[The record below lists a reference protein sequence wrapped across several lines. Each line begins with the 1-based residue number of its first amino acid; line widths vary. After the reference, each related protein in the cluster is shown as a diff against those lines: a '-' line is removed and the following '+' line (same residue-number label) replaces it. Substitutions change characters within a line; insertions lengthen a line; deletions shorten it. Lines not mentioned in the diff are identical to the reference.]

1 MANVKITALN
11 NLASADVAD
20 GDVFV
25 IDDISETESKKI
37 TIANVKTVALAAGI
51 TASRALKTDG
61 SGNIV
66 VSDVT
71 SAELDHL
78 DGVTSAIQTQFAGAE
93 TRRTNN
99 IAGAIST
106 VTTSDLTA
114 SRALVTNG
122 AGKIAVSDVTSA
134 EIDHLDGVSSAIQ
147 TQLDAKIATT
157 ASASNDFVTFTRLNA
172 NVNVVQDNVAALPT
186 SFANVSYV
194 TTTANSYNI
203 GVTVASISEVD
214 VYVSG
219 AYQHKKEYILANS
232 SHNVQ
237 FTDATFVAG
246 EDIEIISR
254 T

>member
-1 MANVKITALN
+1 MANVKITALT
-11 NLASADVAD
+11 NLASGDVDD

-25 IDDISETESKKI
+25 IDDISATETKKV
-37 TIANVKTVALAAGI
+37 TIANVKSVVGTTGL
-51 TASRALKTDG
+51 TASRALETDG

-71 SAELDHL
+71 STEL
-78 DGVTSAIQTQFAGAE
+78 
-93 TRRTNN
+93 NY
-99 IAGAIST
+99 
-106 VTTSDLTA
+106 
-114 SRALVTNG
+114 
-122 AGKIAVSDVTSA
+122 
-134 EIDHLDGVSSAIQ
+134 LDGVSSAIQ

-172 NVNVVQDNVAALPT
+172 NVNVVQDNVAAIPS
-186 SFANVSYV
+186 SFANARYV

-203 GVTVASISEVD
+203 GVTVASINEVD
-214 VYVSG
+214 VYVGG
-219 AYQHKKEYILANS
+219 AYQSKKEYVLANS

>member
-11 NLASADVAD
+11 NLASADVDD

-25 IDDISETESKKI
+25 IDDISETETKKV
-37 TIANVKTVALAAGI
+37 TIANVK
-51 TASRALKTDG
+51 S
-61 SGNIV
+61 V
-66 VSDVT
+66 V
-71 SAELDHL
+71 
-78 DGVTSAIQTQFAGAE
+78 G
-93 TRRTNN
+93 
-99 IAGAIST
+99 
-106 VTTSDLTA
+106 TTGLTA
-114 SRALVTNG
+114 SRALETDGSGDIV
-122 AGKIAVSDVTSA
+122 VSAITST
-134 EIDHLDGVSSAIQ
+134 ELNHLDGVSSGIQ

-172 NVNVVQDNVAALPT
+172 NVNVVQDNVAAIPS
-186 SFANVSYV
+186 SFANARYV

-203 GVTVASISEVD
+203 GVTVASINEVD
-214 VYVSG
+214 VYVGG
-219 AYQHKKEYILANS
+219 AYQSKKEYVLANS

>member
-11 NLASADVAD
+11 NLASADVDD

-25 IDDISETESKKI
+25 IDDITATETKKV
-37 TIANVKTVALAAGI
+37 TIANVKSVVLDAG
-51 TASRALKTDG
+51 TASRALETNG
-61 SGNIV
+61 SGSIV
-66 VSDVT
+66 VSAIT
-71 SAELDHL
+71 STEL
-78 DGVTSAIQTQFAGAE
+78 
-93 TRRTNN
+93 N
-99 IAGAIST
+99 
-106 VTTSDLTA
+106 
-114 SRALVTNG
+114 
-122 AGKIAVSDVTSA
+122 
-134 EIDHLDGVSSAIQ
+134 HLDGVSSGIQ

-172 NVNVVQDNVAALPT
+172 NVNVVQDNVAAIPS
-186 SFANVSYV
+186 SFANARYV

-203 GVTVASISEVD
+203 GVTVASINEVD
-214 VYVSG
+214 VYVGG
-219 AYQHKKEYILANS
+219 AYQSKKEYVLANS

>member
-1 MANVKITALN
+1 MANVKITALT
-11 NLASADVAD
+11 NLASGDVDD

-25 IDDISETESKKI
+25 IDDISATETKKV
-37 TIANVKTVALAAGI
+37 TIANVKSVVGTTGL
-51 TASRALKTDG
+51 TASRALETDG

-71 SAELDHL
+71 STEL
-78 DGVTSAIQTQFAGAE
+78 
-93 TRRTNN
+93 NY
-99 IAGAIST
+99 
-106 VTTSDLTA
+106 
-114 SRALVTNG
+114 
-122 AGKIAVSDVTSA
+122 
-134 EIDHLDGVSSAIQ
+134 LDGVSSGIQ

-172 NVNVVQDNVAALPT
+172 NVNVVQDNVAAIPS
-186 SFANVSYV
+186 SFANARYV

-203 GVTVASISEVD
+203 GVTVASINEVD
-214 VYVSG
+214 VYVGG
-219 AYQHKKEYILANS
+219 AYQSKKEYVLANS

>member
-1 MANVKITALN
+1 MANVKITALTS
-11 NLASADVAD
+11 LAAADAAA

-25 IDDISETESKKI
+25 IDDISESESKKF
-37 TIANVKTVALAAGI
+37 TIANLKAAVGTTGL
-51 TASRALKTDG
+51 TASRALETNG
-61 SGNIV
+61 SGDIV

-71 SAELDHL
+71 STEL
-78 DGVTSAIQTQFAGAE
+78 
-93 TRRTNN
+93 N
-99 IAGAIST
+99 
-106 VTTSDLTA
+106 
-114 SRALVTNG
+114 
-122 AGKIAVSDVTSA
+122 
-134 EIDHLDGVSSAIQ
+134 HLDGVSSAIQ

-186 SFANVSYV
+186 SFSNARYV

-203 GVTVASISEVD
+203 GVTVADINEVD
-214 VYVSG
+214 VYVGG
-219 AYQHKKEYILANS
+219 AYQSKKEYVLANS

>member
-11 NLASADVAD
+11 NLASADVDD

-25 IDDISETESKKI
+25 IDDISETETKKV
-37 TIANVKTVALAAGI
+37 TIANVKSVVLDAG
-51 TASRALKTDG
+51 TASRALETNG
-61 SGNIV
+61 SGSIV
-66 VSDVT
+66 VSAIT
-71 SAELDHL
+71 STEL
-78 DGVTSAIQTQFAGAE
+78 
-93 TRRTNN
+93 N
-99 IAGAIST
+99 
-106 VTTSDLTA
+106 
-114 SRALVTNG
+114 
-122 AGKIAVSDVTSA
+122 
-134 EIDHLDGVSSAIQ
+134 HLDGVSSGIQ

-172 NVNVVQDNVAALPT
+172 NVNVVQDNVAAIPS
-186 SFANVSYV
+186 SFANARYV

-203 GVTVASISEVD
+203 GVTVASINEVD
-214 VYVSG
+214 VYVGG
-219 AYQHKKEYILANS
+219 AYQSKKEYVLANS

>member
-25 IDDISETESKKI
+25 IDDITATETKKI
-37 TIANVKTVALAAGI
+37 TIANLSTAVGAAG
-51 TASRALKTDG
+51 
-61 SGNIV
+61 
-66 VSDVT
+66 
-71 SAELDHL
+71 
-78 DGVTSAIQTQFAGAE
+78 F
-93 TRRTNN
+93 
-99 IAGAIST
+99 T
-106 VTTSDLTA
+106 V
-114 SRALVTNG
+114 SRALVSDG
-122 AGKIAVSDVTSA
+122 SGDIAVSDVTA
-134 EIDHLDGVSSAIQ
+134 TEIGYLDGVSSAVQ
-147 TQLDAKIATT
+147 TQIDTKIATT

-172 NVNVVQDNVAALPT
+172 NVNVVQDNVAAIPS
-186 SFANVSYV
+186 SFSNARYI

-203 GVTVASISEVD
+203 GVTVASINEVD
-214 VYVSG
+214 VYVGG
-219 AYQHKKEYILANS
+219 AYQSKKEYVLANS

>member
-1 MANVKITALN
+1 MANVKITALTS
-11 NLASADVAD
+11 LAAADAAA

-25 IDDISETESKKI
+25 IDDISESESKKF
-37 TIANVKTVALAAGI
+37 TIANLKAAVGTTGL
-51 TASRALKTDG
+51 TASRALETNG
-61 SGNIV
+61 SGGIV

-71 SAELDHL
+71 STEL
-78 DGVTSAIQTQFAGAE
+78 
-93 TRRTNN
+93 N
-99 IAGAIST
+99 
-106 VTTSDLTA
+106 
-114 SRALVTNG
+114 
-122 AGKIAVSDVTSA
+122 
-134 EIDHLDGVSSAIQ
+134 HLDGVSSAIQ

-186 SFANVSYV
+186 SFANAYYV

-203 GVTVASISEVD
+203 GVTVANINEVD
-214 VYVSG
+214 VFIGG
-219 AYQHKKEYILANS
+219 AYQSKKEYVLANS

-246 EDIEIISR
+246 NDIEIISR

>member
-11 NLASADVAD
+11 NLASADVDD

-25 IDDISETESKKI
+25 IDDISETETKKV
-37 TIANVKTVALAAGI
+37 TIANVKSVVLDAG
-51 TASRALKTDG
+51 TASRALETNG
-61 SGNIV
+61 SGSIV
-66 VSDVT
+66 VSAIT
-71 SAELDHL
+71 STEL
-78 DGVTSAIQTQFAGAE
+78 
-93 TRRTNN
+93 N
-99 IAGAIST
+99 
-106 VTTSDLTA
+106 
-114 SRALVTNG
+114 
-122 AGKIAVSDVTSA
+122 
-134 EIDHLDGVSSAIQ
+134 HLDGVSSGIQ

-186 SFANVSYV
+186 SFSNARYI

-203 GVTVASISEVD
+203 GVTVASINEVD
-214 VYVSG
+214 VYVGG
-219 AYQHKKEYILANS
+219 AYQSKKEYVLANS

>member
-11 NLASADVAD
+11 NLASADVDD

-25 IDDISETESKKI
+25 IDDISETETKKV
-37 TIANVKTVALAAGI
+37 TIANVK
-51 TASRALKTDG
+51 S
-61 SGNIV
+61 V
-66 VSDVT
+66 V
-71 SAELDHL
+71 
-78 DGVTSAIQTQFAGAE
+78 G
-93 TRRTNN
+93 
-99 IAGAIST
+99 
-106 VTTSDLTA
+106 TTGLTA
-114 SRALVTNG
+114 SRALETDGSGDIV
-122 AGKIAVSDVTSA
+122 VSAITST
-134 EIDHLDGVSSAIQ
+134 ELNHLDGVSSGIQ

-172 NVNVVQDNVAALPT
+172 NVNVVQDNVAAIPS
-186 SFANVSYV
+186 SFSNARYI

-203 GVTVASISEVD
+203 GVTVASINEVD
-214 VYVSG
+214 VYVGG
-219 AYQHKKEYILANS
+219 AYQSKKEYVLANS

>member
-1 MANVKITALN
+1 MANVKITALT
-11 NLASADVAD
+11 NLASGDVDD

-25 IDDISETESKKI
+25 IDDISATETKKV
-37 TIANVKTVALAAGI
+37 TIANVKSVVGTTGL
-51 TASRALKTDG
+51 TASRALETNG

-71 SAELDHL
+71 STEL
-78 DGVTSAIQTQFAGAE
+78 
-93 TRRTNN
+93 NY
-99 IAGAIST
+99 
-106 VTTSDLTA
+106 
-114 SRALVTNG
+114 
-122 AGKIAVSDVTSA
+122 
-134 EIDHLDGVSSAIQ
+134 LDGVSSAIQ

-172 NVNVVQDNVAALPT
+172 NVNVGQDNVAAIPS
-186 SFANVSYV
+186 SFANARYV

-203 GVTVASISEVD
+203 GVTVASINEVD
-214 VYVSG
+214 VYVGG
-219 AYQHKKEYILANS
+219 AYQSKKEYVLANS

>member
-11 NLASADVAD
+11 NLASADVDD

-25 IDDISETESKKI
+25 IDDISETETKKV
-37 TIANVKTVALAAGI
+37 TIANVKSVVLDAG
-51 TASRALKTDG
+51 TASRALETNG
-61 SGNIV
+61 SGSIV
-66 VSDVT
+66 VSAIT
-71 SAELDHL
+71 STEL
-78 DGVTSAIQTQFAGAE
+78 
-93 TRRTNN
+93 N
-99 IAGAIST
+99 
-106 VTTSDLTA
+106 
-114 SRALVTNG
+114 
-122 AGKIAVSDVTSA
+122 
-134 EIDHLDGVSSAIQ
+134 HLDGVSSGIQ

-172 NVNVVQDNVAALPT
+172 NVNVVQDNVAAIPS
-186 SFANVSYV
+186 SFSNARYI

-203 GVTVASISEVD
+203 GVTVASINEVD
-214 VYVSG
+214 VYVGG
-219 AYQHKKEYILANS
+219 AYQSKKEYVLANS

>member
-11 NLASADVAD
+11 NLASADVDD

-25 IDDISETESKKI
+25 IDDISETETKKV
-37 TIANVKTVALAAGI
+37 TIANVKSVVGTTGL
-51 TASRALKTDG
+51 TASRALETNG

-66 VSDVT
+66 VSAIT
-71 SAELDHL
+71 STEL
-78 DGVTSAIQTQFAGAE
+78 
-93 TRRTNN
+93 N
-99 IAGAIST
+99 
-106 VTTSDLTA
+106 
-114 SRALVTNG
+114 
-122 AGKIAVSDVTSA
+122 
-134 EIDHLDGVSSAIQ
+134 HLDGVSSGIQ

-172 NVNVVQDNVAALPT
+172 NVNVVQDNVAAIPS
-186 SFANVSYV
+186 SFANARYV
-194 TTTANSYNI
+194 TTTSNSYNI
-203 GVTVASISEVD
+203 GVTVASINEVD
-214 VYVSG
+214 VYVGG
-219 AYQHKKEYILANS
+219 AYQSKKEYVLANS

>member
-11 NLASADVAD
+11 NLASADVDD

-25 IDDISETESKKI
+25 IDDISETETKKV
-37 TIANVKTVALAAGI
+37 TIANVKSVVLAAGL

-78 DGVTSAIQTQFAGAE
+78 DGVTSAIQTQFTAAE

-122 AGKIAVSDVTSA
+122 AGKIAVSDVTAA
-134 EIDHLDGVSSAIQ
+134 EIDHLDGVRRAPRTTSS
-147 TQLDAKIATT
+147 
-157 ASASNDFVTFTRLNA
+157 RLH
-172 NVNVVQDNVAALPT
+172 D
-186 SFANVSYV
+186 
-194 TTTANSYNI
+194 
-203 GVTVASISEVD
+203 
-214 VYVSG
+214 
-219 AYQHKKEYILANS
+219 
-232 SHNVQ
+232 
-237 FTDATFVAG
+237 
-246 EDIEIISR
+246 
-254 T
+254 

>member
-11 NLASADVAD
+11 NLASADVDD

-25 IDDISETESKKI
+25 IDDISETETKKV
-37 TIANVKTVALAAGI
+37 TIANVKSVVLAAGL
-51 TASRALKTDG
+51 TASRALETNG

-66 VSDVT
+66 VSDIT
-71 SAELDHL
+71 STEL
-78 DGVTSAIQTQFAGAE
+78 
-93 TRRTNN
+93 N
-99 IAGAIST
+99 
-106 VTTSDLTA
+106 
-114 SRALVTNG
+114 
-122 AGKIAVSDVTSA
+122 
-134 EIDHLDGVSSAIQ
+134 HLDGVSSGIQ
-147 TQLDAKIATT
+147 TQLDSKIATT

-172 NVNVVQDNVAALPT
+172 NVNVVQDNVAAIPS
-186 SFANVSYV
+186 SFANARYV

-203 GVTVASISEVD
+203 GVTVASINEVD
-214 VYVSG
+214 VYVGG
-219 AYQHKKEYILANS
+219 AYQSKKEYILANS

>member
-11 NLASADVAD
+11 NLASADVDD

-25 IDDISETESKKI
+25 IDDISETETKKV
-37 TIANVKTVALAAGI
+37 TIANVK
-51 TASRALKTDG
+51 S
-61 SGNIV
+61 V
-66 VSDVT
+66 V
-71 SAELDHL
+71 
-78 DGVTSAIQTQFAGAE
+78 G
-93 TRRTNN
+93 
-99 IAGAIST
+99 
-106 VTTSDLTA
+106 TTGLTA
-114 SRALVTNG
+114 SRALETNG
-122 AGKIAVSDVTSA
+122 SGDIVVSAITST
-134 EIDHLDGVSSAIQ
+134 ELNHLDGVSSGIQ

-172 NVNVVQDNVAALPT
+172 NVNVVQDNVAAIPS
-186 SFANVSYV
+186 SFANARYV

-203 GVTVASISEVD
+203 GVTVASINEVD
-214 VYVSG
+214 VYVGG
-219 AYQHKKEYILANS
+219 AYQSKKEYVLANS

>member
-1 MANVKITALN
+1 MANVKITALT
-11 NLASADVAD
+11 NLASGDVDD

-25 IDDISETESKKI
+25 IDDISATETKKV
-37 TIANVKTVALAAGI
+37 TIANVKSVVGTTGL
-51 TASRALKTDG
+51 TASRALETDG

-71 SAELDHL
+71 STEL
-78 DGVTSAIQTQFAGAE
+78 
-93 TRRTNN
+93 NY
-99 IAGAIST
+99 
-106 VTTSDLTA
+106 
-114 SRALVTNG
+114 
-122 AGKIAVSDVTSA
+122 
-134 EIDHLDGVSSAIQ
+134 LDGVSSAIQ

-186 SFANVSYV
+186 SFSNARYV

-203 GVTVASISEVD
+203 GVTVANINEVD
-214 VYVSG
+214 VYVGG
-219 AYQHKKEYILANS
+219 AYQSKKEYVLANS

>member
-11 NLASADVAD
+11 NLASADVDD

-25 IDDISETESKKI
+25 IDDISETETKKV
-37 TIANVKTVALAAGI
+37 TIANVKSVVGTTGL
-51 TASRALKTDG
+51 TASRALETNG

-66 VSDVT
+66 VSAIT
-71 SAELDHL
+71 STEL
-78 DGVTSAIQTQFAGAE
+78 
-93 TRRTNN
+93 N
-99 IAGAIST
+99 
-106 VTTSDLTA
+106 
-114 SRALVTNG
+114 
-122 AGKIAVSDVTSA
+122 
-134 EIDHLDGVSSAIQ
+134 HLDGVSSGIQ

-186 SFANVSYV
+186 SFANARYV

-203 GVTVASISEVD
+203 GVTVASINEVD
-214 VYVSG
+214 VYVGG
-219 AYQHKKEYILANS
+219 AYQSKKEYVLANS

>member
-25 IDDISETESKKI
+25 IDDISETESKKV
-37 TIANVKTVALAAGI
+37 TIANVKSVVLDAG
-51 TASRALKTDG
+51 TASRALETNG
-61 SGNIV
+61 SGSIV
-66 VSDVT
+66 VSAIT
-71 SAELDHL
+71 STEL
-78 DGVTSAIQTQFAGAE
+78 
-93 TRRTNN
+93 N
-99 IAGAIST
+99 
-106 VTTSDLTA
+106 
-114 SRALVTNG
+114 
-122 AGKIAVSDVTSA
+122 
-134 EIDHLDGVSSAIQ
+134 HLDGVSSGIQ

-172 NVNVVQDNVAALPT
+172 NVNVVQDNVAAIPS
-186 SFANVSYV
+186 SFANARYV

-203 GVTVASISEVD
+203 GVTVADINEVD
-214 VYVSG
+214 VYVGG
-219 AYQHKKEYILANS
+219 AYQSKKEYVLANS

>member
-11 NLASADVAD
+11 NLASADVDD

-25 IDDISETESKKI
+25 IDDISETETKKV
-37 TIANVKTVALAAGI
+37 TIANVKSVVGTTGL
-51 TASRALKTDG
+51 TASRALETNG

-66 VSDVT
+66 VSAIT
-71 SAELDHL
+71 STEL
-78 DGVTSAIQTQFAGAE
+78 
-93 TRRTNN
+93 N
-99 IAGAIST
+99 
-106 VTTSDLTA
+106 
-114 SRALVTNG
+114 
-122 AGKIAVSDVTSA
+122 
-134 EIDHLDGVSSAIQ
+134 HLDGVSSGIQ

-172 NVNVVQDNVAALPT
+172 NVNVVQDNVAAIPS
-186 SFANVSYV
+186 SFANARYV

-203 GVTVASISEVD
+203 GVTVASINEVD
-214 VYVSG
+214 VYVGG
-219 AYQHKKEYILANS
+219 AYQSKKEYVLANS

>member
-11 NLASADVAD
+11 NLASADVDD

-25 IDDISETESKKI
+25 IDDISETETKKV
-37 TIANVKTVALAAGI
+37 TIANVKSVVLAAGL

-71 SAELDHL
+71 STEL
-78 DGVTSAIQTQFAGAE
+78 
-93 TRRTNN
+93 N
-99 IAGAIST
+99 
-106 VTTSDLTA
+106 
-114 SRALVTNG
+114 
-122 AGKIAVSDVTSA
+122 
-134 EIDHLDGVSSAIQ
+134 HLDGVSSGIQ

-172 NVNVVQDNVAALPT
+172 NVNVVQDNVAAIPS
-186 SFANVSYV
+186 SFANARYV

-203 GVTVASISEVD
+203 GVTVASINEVD
-214 VYVSG
+214 VYVGG
-219 AYQHKKEYILANS
+219 AYQSKKEYVLANS

>member
-1 MANVKITALN
+1 MANVKITALT
-11 NLASADVAD
+11 NLASGDVDD

-25 IDDISETESKKI
+25 IDDISATETKKV
-37 TIANVKTVALAAGI
+37 TIANVKSVVGTTGL
-51 TASRALKTDG
+51 TASRALETDG

-71 SAELDHL
+71 STEL
-78 DGVTSAIQTQFAGAE
+78 
-93 TRRTNN
+93 NY
-99 IAGAIST
+99 
-106 VTTSDLTA
+106 
-114 SRALVTNG
+114 
-122 AGKIAVSDVTSA
+122 
-134 EIDHLDGVSSAIQ
+134 LDGVSSGIQ

-186 SFANVSYV
+186 SFSNARYV
-194 TTTANSYNI
+194 TTTANYYNI
-203 GVTVASISEVD
+203 GVTVANINEVD
-214 VYVSG
+214 VYVGG
-219 AYQHKKEYILANS
+219 AYQSKKEYVLANS

>member
-1 MANVKITALN
+1 MANVKITDLTAIS
-11 NLASADVAD
+11 AADVAD
-20 GDVFV
+20 TDVFV
-25 IDDISETESKKI
+25 IVDVNADATKKI
-37 TIANVKTVALAAGI
+37 TRTD
-51 TASRALKTDG
+51 LKTAIAAANDFVTFTHLNA
-61 SGNIV
+61 NINV
-66 VSDVT
+66 VSDNAAAV
-71 SAELDHL
+71 
-78 DGVTSAIQTQFAGAE
+78 E
-93 TRRTNN
+93 TRRVAN

-106 VTTSDLTA
+106 VLTSDLTA
-114 SRALVTNG
+114 SRALITNG
-122 AGKIAVSDVTSA
+122 SGKIAISDVTSD
-134 EIDHLDGVSSAIQ
+134 EIAHLDGVSSGIQ

-157 ASASNDFVTFTRLNA
+157 ASASNDYVTFTRLNA

-214 VYVSG
+214 VYISG

-237 FTDATFVAG
+237 FVDATFVAG

>member
-11 NLASADVAD
+11 NLASADVDD

-25 IDDISETESKKI
+25 IDDISETETKKV
-37 TIANVKTVALAAGI
+37 TIANVKSVVLDAG
-51 TASRALKTDG
+51 TASRALETNG
-61 SGNIV
+61 SGGIV
-66 VSDVT
+66 VSAIT
-71 SAELDHL
+71 STEL
-78 DGVTSAIQTQFAGAE
+78 
-93 TRRTNN
+93 N
-99 IAGAIST
+99 
-106 VTTSDLTA
+106 
-114 SRALVTNG
+114 
-122 AGKIAVSDVTSA
+122 
-134 EIDHLDGVSSAIQ
+134 HLDGVSSGIQ

-214 VYVSG
+214 VYISG

>member
-1 MANVKITALN
+1 MANVKITALTS
-11 NLASADVAD
+11 LAAADAAA

-25 IDDISETESKKI
+25 IDDISASESKKF
-37 TIANVKTVALAAGI
+37 TIANLKAAVGTTGL
-51 TASRALKTDG
+51 TASRALETNG
-61 SGNIV
+61 SGDIV

-71 SAELDHL
+71 STEL
-78 DGVTSAIQTQFAGAE
+78 
-93 TRRTNN
+93 N
-99 IAGAIST
+99 
-106 VTTSDLTA
+106 
-114 SRALVTNG
+114 
-122 AGKIAVSDVTSA
+122 
-134 EIDHLDGVSSAIQ
+134 HLDGVSSAIQ

-186 SFANVSYV
+186 SFSNARYV

-203 GVTVASISEVD
+203 GVTVADINEVD
-214 VYVSG
+214 VYVGG
-219 AYQHKKEYILANS
+219 AYQSKKEYVLANS

>member
-11 NLASADVAD
+11 NLASADVDD

-25 IDDISETESKKI
+25 IDDISETETKKV
-37 TIANVKTVALAAGI
+37 TIANVKSVVGTTGL
-51 TASRALKTDG
+51 TASRALETNG

-66 VSDVT
+66 VSAIT
-71 SAELDHL
+71 STEL
-78 DGVTSAIQTQFAGAE
+78 
-93 TRRTNN
+93 N
-99 IAGAIST
+99 
-106 VTTSDLTA
+106 
-114 SRALVTNG
+114 
-122 AGKIAVSDVTSA
+122 
-134 EIDHLDGVSSAIQ
+134 HLDGVSSGIQ

-172 NVNVVQDNVAALPT
+172 NVNVVQDNVAAIPS
-186 SFANVSYV
+186 SFSNARYI

-203 GVTVASISEVD
+203 GVTVASINEVD
-214 VYVSG
+214 VYVGG
-219 AYQHKKEYILANS
+219 AYQSKKEYVLANS

>member
-11 NLASADVAD
+11 NLASADVDD

-25 IDDISETESKKI
+25 IDDISETETKKV
-37 TIANVKTVALAAGI
+37 TIANVK
-51 TASRALKTDG
+51 S
-61 SGNIV
+61 V
-66 VSDVT
+66 V
-71 SAELDHL
+71 
-78 DGVTSAIQTQFAGAE
+78 G
-93 TRRTNN
+93 
-99 IAGAIST
+99 
-106 VTTSDLTA
+106 TTGLTA
-114 SRALVTNG
+114 SRALETDGSGDIV
-122 AGKIAVSDVTSA
+122 VSAITST
-134 EIDHLDGVSSAIQ
+134 ELNHLDGVSSGIQ

-172 NVNVVQDNVAALPT
+172 NVNVVQDNVAAIPS
-186 SFANVSYV
+186 SFSNARYV

-203 GVTVASISEVD
+203 GVTVASINEVD
-214 VYVSG
+214 VYVGG
-219 AYQHKKEYILANS
+219 AYQSKKEYVLANS